1 MSGFAQR
8 ICRSPLATLRSRWI
22 ATLLGCTLLWGLG
35 HAHAQTMPSAQV
47 LNLYSARH
55 YQTDEQLYSDFTQQT
70 GIRIN
75 RIEAGDEALLER
87 LRSEGPRSPADVLL
101 LVDAARLWRAQI
113 DGLFQPVRSKE
124 LGSRIPAHLQGK
136 DDGLGPHWFAF
147 STRARVLVVNPE
159 RVDAA
164 LVRNYEDLARPEL
177 KGKVCTRSASSPYM
191 LSLIGALSEHWG
203 QPKAE
208 AWARAVVS
216 NFARPPR
223 GGDTDQIKA
232 VASGECAVALTN
244 TYYLARLQR
253 SNNAQERSLAAK
265 VRLVWPNQDSFGTHI
280 NVTGGGV
287 LKNAPNREAA
297 VRFLEYLASDRAQ
310 EFLANGNNEWP
321 VVAGAARN
329 NPVLQA
335 WGSFKADTLP
345 IASVGRAQIQAARI
359 ADRVGWR

>member
-1 MSGFAQR
+1 MSHRLIHSALNILRTALALCVISQTAWAQA
-8 ICRSPLATLRSRWI
+8 STEA
-22 ATLLGCTLLWGLG
+22 
-35 HAHAQTMPSAQV
+35 V
-47 LNLYSARH
+47 VNLYSARH
-55 YQTDEQLYSDFTQQT
+55 YQTDERLYTEFTRQT

-113 DGLFQPVRSKE
+113 DGLFQPVQST
-124 LGSRIPAHLQGK
+124 LLSQRIPQHLQGK
-136 DDGLGPHWFAF
+136 DDGQGPQWFAF
-147 STRARVLVVNPE
+147 STRARVIVVNPTKI
-159 RVDAA
+159 DPA
-164 LVRNYEDLARPEL
+164 LAQRYEDLARPEL
-177 KGKVCTRSASSPYM
+177 RGKVCSRSASSPYM

-203 QPKAE
+203 IERTE
-208 AWARAVVS
+208 AWARGVVA

-253 SNNAQERSLAAK
+253 SNHVADRDIAAR
-265 VRLVWPNQDSFGTHI
+265 VRLIWPNQDSFGTHM

-287 LKNAPNREAA
+287 LKHAPHREAA
-297 VRFLEYLASDRAQ
+297 LRFLEYLASDTAQ
-310 EFLANGNNEWP
+310 EFLAEGNNEWP
-321 VVAGAARN
+321 VVASAARR
-329 NPVLQA
+329 NPVLQS
-335 WGSFKADTLP
+335 WGSFKADALS